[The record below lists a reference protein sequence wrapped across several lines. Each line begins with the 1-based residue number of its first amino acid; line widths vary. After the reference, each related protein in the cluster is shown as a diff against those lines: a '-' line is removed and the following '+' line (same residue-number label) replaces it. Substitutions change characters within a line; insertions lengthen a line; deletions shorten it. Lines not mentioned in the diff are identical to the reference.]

1 MRLSLKNTSAKI
13 AGRLMK
19 PVDRYS
25 AYKTL
30 AQATLI
36 ILAFC
41 WAHVRRDFIDLAA
54 SWPQQQDW
62 ALQWLQDIKHL
73 YQLNDLRLEVLHQ
86 PPLFAPRDCH
96 LRSALE
102 EMVLKRDRQLKEPS
116 LHPAGQKVLQS
127 LKNHW
132 QGLTVFVD
140 HPEVPMDN
148 NSSERIM
155 CNVVCG
161 RKNFHGSGS
170 LWSGDLTAMLFTL
183 FQTLALWK
191 INPRLWLQAYLE
203 ACAVHQG
210 LPPEDYQFFLPWNL
224 STIKLQAF
232 SLDHHPLDTS

>member
-1 MRLSLKNTSAKI
+1 
-13 AGRLMK
+13 MK

-102 EMVLKRDRQLKEPS
+102 E
-116 LHPAGQKVLQS
+116 KVLQS

-148 NSSERIM
+148 NSSERIITQS
-155 CNVVCG
+155 V
-161 RKNFHGSGS
+161 
-170 LWSGDLTAMLFTL
+170 
-183 FQTLALWK
+183 
-191 INPRLWLQAYLE
+191 
-203 ACAVHQG
+203 
-210 LPPEDYQFFLPWNL
+210 
-224 STIKLQAF
+224 
-232 SLDHHPLDTS
+232 